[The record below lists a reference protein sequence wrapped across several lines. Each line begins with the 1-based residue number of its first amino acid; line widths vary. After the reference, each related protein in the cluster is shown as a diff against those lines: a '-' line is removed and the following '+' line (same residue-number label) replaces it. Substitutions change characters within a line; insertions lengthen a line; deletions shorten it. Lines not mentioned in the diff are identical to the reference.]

1 MSSGKSRNK
10 AIKYLKLVKKYSDK
24 GFKNPITMALE
35 EMAGLNE
42 HYVISFACLR
52 GEN

>member
-1 MSSGKSRNK
+1 MSSGKKRKK

-24 GFKNPITMALE
+24 GFKNPIMMALE

-42 HYVISFACLR
+42 HYVIFLGHLR
-52 GEN
+52 N